1 MGETLPLFRPD
12 FNHAVRIE
20 ARSERISSDA
30 GALALREVDHRL
42 DLTGWLSA
50 RLSDPRDPEAVTHP
64 LPELLRTALLL
75 TAQGWGD
82 QDDATK
88 LRHDPVFRL
97 AVSERRGV
105 SALEPSDD
113 KPDGLASQSTR
124 SRLDKALST
133 DANRTVLR
141 RGLVRLAAQRLR
153 ASGQLGQAH
162 WLDVDSLPREV
173 HGHQS
178 GAEYSGHYHCTCYH
192 PLVAV
197 LGEAGDLVGAWLR
210 PGRVHTAKDATAH
223 IPWLVQELRAAGV
236 RLAGVRLDAGFP
248 SAALLDV
255 LEEHGIPYVAR
266 VRNNSALDR
275 LAGPVHLLPWLHGL
289 DGGEPALER
298 FAERRYKA
306 GSWSRERRVVCVTVQ
321 EPGELLARH
330 FYLLTSYEKDEVE
343 AEQLLAAY
351 RQRGTGE
358 GRFGEWN
365 SAIPTHLSSTNRR
378 KSHYRGAEP
387 DPDKRAK
394 PRDPFAC
401 NDVRLLI
408 SALAYGLVHVLRTLI
423 ERATRRGWSLR
434 RVVERVLKVG
444 ARLVRGGRRAT
455 FVLSNPAADL
465 QALLWQ
471 QLSVIPPPR

>member
-42 DLTGWLSA
+42 GLSQWLSS
-50 RLSDPRDPEAVTHP
+50 RLADPRNPELVTHP
-64 LPELLRTALLL
+64 VAELLRTSLLL

-82 QDDATK
+82 QDDATQ

-97 AVSERRGV
+97 AVSGRRGT
-105 SALEPSDD
+105 SALDSAEGRPS
-113 KPDGLASQSTR
+113 GLASQPTL
-124 SRLDKALST
+124 SRLVRTLST
-133 DANRTVLR
+133 DENRTVLR
-141 RGLVRLAAQRLR
+141 RGLVQLAAARLR
-153 ASGQLGQAH
+153 VAGKLDQEH

-197 LGEAGDLVGAWLR
+197 LGESGDLVGAWLR
-210 PGRVHTAKDATAH
+210 PGRVHTAKDATDS

-236 RLAGVRLDAGFP
+236 RLKGVRLDAGFP

-275 LAGPVHLLPWLHGL
+275 LAGPVSLLPWLRGP
-289 DGGEPALER
+289 DGGEPPLER
-298 FAERRYKA
+298 FAEREYKA

-321 EPGELLARH
+321 EPDELVARH
-330 FYLLTSYEKDEVE
+330 FYLLTSYDQGELE

-365 SAIPTHLSSTNRR
+365 AALPTHLSSTNRR

-387 DPDKRAK
+387 DPERRVE

-401 NDVRLLI
+401 NDVLLLI
-408 SALAYGLVHVLRTLI
+408 SALAYGLVHVLRGLI
-423 ERATRRGWSLR
+423 ERATQRGWSLR

-444 ARLVRGGRRAT
+444 ARLARGGRRAT
-455 FVLSNPAADL
+455 FVLSSAAADL
-465 QALLWQ
+465 HALVWQ
-471 QLSVIPPPR
+471 QLAAIPPPG